1 MDGLDSTRTSRDSTA
16 TQERKEP
23 KYNELLMTLNDLIR
37 KANRMAMQ
45 LSSGDIELY
54 DEAYVLISDIQ
65 FEYTEDE
72 GESFIQ
78 VTRR

>member
-1 MDGLDSTRTSRDSTA
+1 
-16 TQERKEP
+16 
-23 KYNELLMTLNDLIR
+23 MTLNDLIR
-37 KANRMAMQ
+37 KASQMAMR

-54 DEAYVLISDIQ
+54 DEAHVLISDIR

-78 VTRR
+78 VTRK